1 VFKNKLANFLLG
13 FGLIMKIRQDWNFS
27 SLLFVTAL
35 TSGCAMGVEKTV
47 YLEEPVEVLYNS
59 AVDMMQEG
67 KYRTSTKR
75 FDEVER
81 QHPYSVWAT
90 KAQLMAAYAYY
101 QANRYDEAIVALDRF
116 IQLHPANKD
125 VTYALYLKALSYY
138 EQISDVSRDQK
149 MTQLALTSLRALI
162 TRFPNSKYSRDATV
176 KLDLTYDHLAGKEM
190 AIGRYYHNQKQY
202 LAAINRFKNVV
213 IKYQTTTHIPE
224 ALHRL
229 TEGYYALGLLGEARK
244 TAAVLGHNY
253 PGNEWYMNSYELMEN
268 KKINFGSA
276 RKGKKVSFKDSRKKK
291 AAWYELW
298 KKF

>member
-1 VFKNKLANFLLG
+1 
-13 FGLIMKIRQDWNFS
+13 MKMKRLWNFS
-27 SLLFVTAL
+27 TLLLAAGL
-35 TSGCAMGVEKTV
+35 MSGCAVGVEKKV
-47 YLEEPVEVLYNS
+47 YVEEPVEDLYNS
-59 AVDMMQEG
+59 AIDLMLEG
-67 KYRTSTKR
+67 KFRTSTTK

-81 QHPYSVWAT
+81 QHPYSVWST

-101 QANRYDEAIVALDRF
+101 QANRYDEGIVALDRF

-125 VTYALYLKALSYY
+125 ISYAYYLKALSYY

-149 MTQLALTSLRALI
+149 MTQLALTSLREL
-162 TRFPNSKYSRDATV
+162 TSRYPNSKYSRDAKL

-190 AIGRYYHNQKQY
+190 QVGRYYHTQRQY
-202 LAAINRFKNVV
+202 LAAINRFKVV
-213 IKYQTTTHIPE
+213 VEKYQTTTHIPE
-224 ALHRL
+224 ALHRM

-253 PGNEWYMNSYELMEN
+253 PGSKWYINSYEMIEN
-268 KKINFGSA
+268 NKVPISITA
-276 RKGKKVSFKDSRKKK
+276 KGKKVNIETVRQEK

>member
-1 VFKNKLANFLLG
+1 
-13 FGLIMKIRQDWNFS
+13 MKMKRLWNFS
-27 SLLFVTAL
+27 TLLLAAGL
-35 TSGCAMGVEKTV
+35 MSGCAVGVEKKV
-47 YLEEPVEVLYNS
+47 YVEEPVEDLYNS
-59 AVDMMQEG
+59 AIDLMLEG
-67 KYRTSTKR
+67 KFRTSTTK

-81 QHPYSVWAT
+81 QHPYSVWST

-101 QANRYDEAIVALDRF
+101 QANRYDEGIVALDRF

-125 VTYALYLKALSYY
+125 ISYAYYLKALSYY

-149 MTQLALTSLRALI
+149 MTQLALTSLREL
-162 TRFPNSKYSRDATV
+162 TSRYPNSKYSRDAKL

-190 AIGRYYHNQKQY
+190 QVGRYYHTQRQY
-202 LAAINRFKNVV
+202 LAAINRFKVV
-213 IKYQTTTHIPE
+213 VEKYQTTTHVPE
-224 ALHRL
+224 ALHRM

-253 PGNEWYMNSYELMEN
+253 PGSEWYVNSYEMIEN
-268 KKINFGSA
+268 NKVPISITA
-276 RKGKKVSFKDSRKKK
+276 KGKKVNIETVRQEK

>member
-1 VFKNKLANFLLG
+1 
-13 FGLIMKIRQDWNFS
+13 MKMKRLWNFS
-27 SLLFVTAL
+27 TLLLAAGL
-35 TSGCAMGVEKTV
+35 MSGCAVGVEKKV
-47 YLEEPVEVLYNS
+47 YVEEPVEDLYNS
-59 AVDMMQEG
+59 AIDLMLEG
-67 KYRTSTKR
+67 KFRTSTTK

-81 QHPYSVWAT
+81 QHPYSVWST

-101 QANRYDEAIVALDRF
+101 QANRYDEGIVALDRF

-125 VTYALYLKALSYY
+125 ISYAYYLKALSYY

-149 MTQLALTSLRALI
+149 MTQLALTSLRELTSRYA
-162 TRFPNSKYSRDATV
+162 NSKYSRDAKL

-190 AIGRYYHNQKQY
+190 QVGRYYHTQRQY
-202 LAAINRFKNVV
+202 LAAINRFKVV
-213 IKYQTTTHIPE
+213 VEKYQTTTHVPE
-224 ALHRL
+224 ALHRM

-253 PGNEWYMNSYELMEN
+253 PGSKWYINSYEMIEN
-268 KKINFGSA
+268 NKVPISITA
-276 RKGKKVSFKDSRKKK
+276 KGKKVNIETVRQEK

>member
-1 VFKNKLANFLLG
+1 
-13 FGLIMKIRQDWNFS
+13 MKMKRLWNFPT
-27 SLLFVTAL
+27 LLLAAGL
-35 TSGCAMGVEKTV
+35 MSGCAVGVEKKV
-47 YLEEPVEVLYNS
+47 YVEEPVEDLYNS
-59 AVDMMQEG
+59 AIDLMLEG
-67 KYRTSTKR
+67 KFRTSTTK

-81 QHPYSVWAT
+81 QHPYSVWST

-101 QANRYDEAIVALDRF
+101 QANRYDEGIVALDRF

-125 VTYALYLKALSYY
+125 ISYAYYLKALSYY

-149 MTQLALTSLRALI
+149 MTQLALTSLREL
-162 TRFPNSKYSRDATV
+162 TRRYPNSKYSRDAKL

-190 AIGRYYHNQKQY
+190 QVGRYYHTQRQY
-202 LAAINRFKNVV
+202 LAAINRFKVV
-213 IKYQTTTHIPE
+213 VEKYQTTTHVPE
-224 ALHRL
+224 ALHRM

-253 PGNEWYMNSYELMEN
+253 PGSKWYINSYEMIEN
-268 KKINFGSA
+268 NKVPISITA
-276 RKGKKVSFKDSRKKK
+276 KGKKVNIETVRQEK

>member
-1 VFKNKLANFLLG
+1 
-13 FGLIMKIRQDWNFS
+13 MKMKRLWNFS
-27 SLLFVTAL
+27 TLLLAAGL
-35 TSGCAMGVEKTV
+35 MSGCAVGVEKKV
-47 YLEEPVEVLYNS
+47 YVEEPVEDLYNS
-59 AVDMMQEG
+59 AIDLMLEG
-67 KYRTSTKR
+67 KFRTSTTK

-81 QHPYSVWAT
+81 QHPYSVWST

-101 QANRYDEAIVALDRF
+101 QANRYDEGIVALDRF

-125 VTYALYLKALSYY
+125 ISYAYYLKALSYY

-149 MTQLALTSLRALI
+149 MTQLALTSLREL
-162 TRFPNSKYSRDATV
+162 TRRYPNSKYSRDAKL

-190 AIGRYYHNQKQY
+190 QVGRYYHTQRQY
-202 LAAINRFKNVV
+202 LAAINRFKVV
-213 IKYQTTTHIPE
+213 VEKYQTTTHVPE
-224 ALHRL
+224 ALHRM

-253 PGNEWYMNSYELMEN
+253 PGSKWYINSYEMIEN
-268 KKINFGSA
+268 NKVPISITA
-276 RKGKKVSFKDSRKKK
+276 KGKKVNIETVRQEK

>member
-1 VFKNKLANFLLG
+1 
-13 FGLIMKIRQDWNFS
+13 MKMKRLWNFPT
-27 SLLFVTAL
+27 LLLAAGL
-35 TSGCAMGVEKTV
+35 MSGCAVGVEKKV
-47 YLEEPVEVLYNS
+47 YVEEPVEDLYNS
-59 AVDMMQEG
+59 AVDLMLEG
-67 KYRTSTKR
+67 KFRTSTTK

-101 QANRYDEAIVALDRF
+101 QANRYDEGIVALDRF

-125 VTYALYLKALSYY
+125 ISYAYYLKALSYY

-149 MTQLALTSLRALI
+149 MTQLALTSLREL
-162 TRFPNSKYSRDATV
+162 TRRYPNSKYSRDAKL

-190 AIGRYYHNQKQY
+190 QVGRYYHTQRQY
-202 LAAINRFKNVV
+202 LAAINRFKVV
-213 IKYQTTTHIPE
+213 VEKYQTTTHVPE
-224 ALHRL
+224 ALHRM

-253 PGNEWYMNSYELMEN
+253 PGSKWYINSYEMIEN
-268 KKINFGSA
+268 NKVPISITA
-276 RKGKKVSFKDSRKKK
+276 KGKKVNIETVRQEK

>member
-1 VFKNKLANFLLG
+1 
-13 FGLIMKIRQDWNFS
+13 MKMKRLWNFS
-27 SLLFVTAL
+27 TLLLAAGL
-35 TSGCAMGVEKTV
+35 MSGCAVGVEKKV
-47 YLEEPVEVLYNS
+47 YVEEPVEDLYNS
-59 AVDMMQEG
+59 AIDLMLEG
-67 KYRTSTKR
+67 KFRTSTTK

-81 QHPYSVWAT
+81 QHPYSVWST

-101 QANRYDEAIVALDRF
+101 QANRYDEGIVALDRF

-125 VTYALYLKALSYY
+125 ISYAYYLKALSYY

-149 MTQLALTSLRALI
+149 MTQLALTSLREL
-162 TRFPNSKYSRDATV
+162 TRRYPNSKYSRDAKL

-190 AIGRYYHNQKQY
+190 QVGRYYHTQRQY
-202 LAAINRFKNVV
+202 LAAINRFKVV
-213 IKYQTTTHIPE
+213 VEKYQTTTHVPE
-224 ALHRL
+224 ALHRM

-253 PGNEWYMNSYELMEN
+253 PGSEWYINSYEMIEN
-268 KKINFGSA
+268 NKIPISSTA
-276 RKGKKVSFKDSRKKK
+276 KGKKISIETVRQEK

>member
-1 VFKNKLANFLLG
+1 
-13 FGLIMKIRQDWNFS
+13 MKMKRLWNFS
-27 SLLFVTAL
+27 TLLLAAGL
-35 TSGCAMGVEKTV
+35 MSGCAVGVEKKV
-47 YLEEPVEVLYNS
+47 YVEEPVEDLYNS
-59 AVDMMQEG
+59 AIDLMLEG
-67 KYRTSTKR
+67 KFRTSTTK

-81 QHPYSVWAT
+81 QHPYSVWST

-101 QANRYDEAIVALDRF
+101 QANRYDEGIVALDRF

-125 VTYALYLKALSYY
+125 ISYAYYLKALSYY

-149 MTQLALTSLRALI
+149 MTQLALTSLREL
-162 TRFPNSKYSRDATV
+162 TSRYPNSKYSRDAKL

-190 AIGRYYHNQKQY
+190 QVGRYYHTQRQY
-202 LAAINRFKNVV
+202 LAAINRFKVV
-213 IKYQTTTHIPE
+213 VEKYQTTTHVPE
-224 ALHRL
+224 ALHRM

-253 PGNEWYMNSYELMEN
+253 PGSKWYINSYEMIEN
-268 KKINFGSA
+268 NKVPISITA
-276 RKGKKVSFKDSRKKK
+276 KGKKVNIETVRQEK

>member
-1 VFKNKLANFLLG
+1 
-13 FGLIMKIRQDWNFS
+13 MKMKRLWNFS
-27 SLLFVTAL
+27 TLLLAAGL
-35 TSGCAMGVEKTV
+35 MSGCAVGVEKKV
-47 YLEEPVEVLYNS
+47 YVEEPVEDLYNS
-59 AVDMMQEG
+59 AVDLMLEG
-67 KYRTSTKR
+67 KFRTSTTK

-81 QHPYSVWAT
+81 QHPYSVWST

-101 QANRYDEAIVALDRF
+101 QANRYDEGIVALDRF

-125 VTYALYLKALSYY
+125 ISYAYYLKALSYY

-149 MTQLALTSLRALI
+149 MTQLALTSLREL
-162 TRFPNSKYSRDATV
+162 TRRYPNSKYSRDAKL

-190 AIGRYYHNQKQY
+190 QVGRYYHTQRQY
-202 LAAINRFKNVV
+202 LAAINRFKVV
-213 IKYQTTTHIPE
+213 VEKYQTTTHIPE
-224 ALHRL
+224 ALHRM

-253 PGNEWYMNSYELMEN
+253 PGSKWYINSYEMIEN
-268 KKINFGSA
+268 NKVPISITA
-276 RKGKKVSFKDSRKKK
+276 KGKKVNIETVRQEK

>member
-1 VFKNKLANFLLG
+1 
-13 FGLIMKIRQDWNFS
+13 MKMKRLWNFS
-27 SLLFVTAL
+27 TLLLAAGL
-35 TSGCAMGVEKTV
+35 MSGCAVGVEKKV
-47 YLEEPVEVLYNS
+47 YVEEPVEDLYNS
-59 AVDMMQEG
+59 AIDLMLEG
-67 KYRTSTKR
+67 KFRTSTTK

-81 QHPYSVWAT
+81 QHPYSVWST

-101 QANRYDEAIVALDRF
+101 QANRYDEGIVALDRF

-125 VTYALYLKALSYY
+125 ISYAYYLKALSYY

-149 MTQLALTSLRALI
+149 MTQLALTSLREL
-162 TRFPNSKYSRDATV
+162 TRRYPNSKYSRDAKL

-190 AIGRYYHNQKQY
+190 QVGRYYHTQRQY
-202 LAAINRFKNVV
+202 LAAINRFKVV
-213 IKYQTTTHIPE
+213 VEKYQTTTHIPE
-224 ALHRL
+224 ALHRM

-253 PGNEWYMNSYELMEN
+253 PGSKWYINSYEMIEN
-268 KKINFGSA
+268 NKVPISITV
-276 RKGKKVSFKDSRKKK
+276 KGKKVNIETVRQEK

>member
-1 VFKNKLANFLLG
+1 
-13 FGLIMKIRQDWNFS
+13 MKMKRLWNFS
-27 SLLFVTAL
+27 TLLLAAGL
-35 TSGCAMGVEKTV
+35 MSGCAVGVEKKIYV
-47 YLEEPVEVLYNS
+47 EEPVEDLYNS
-59 AVDMMQEG
+59 AIDLMLEG
-67 KYRTSTKR
+67 KFRTSTTK

-81 QHPYSVWAT
+81 QHPYSVWST

-101 QANRYDEAIVALDRF
+101 QANRYDEGIVALDRF

-125 VTYALYLKALSYY
+125 ISYAYYLKALSYY

-149 MTQLALTSLRALI
+149 MTQLALTSLREL
-162 TRFPNSKYSRDATV
+162 TSRYPNSKYSRDAKL

-190 AIGRYYHNQKQY
+190 QVGRYYHTQRQY
-202 LAAINRFKNVV
+202 LAAINRFKVV
-213 IKYQTTTHIPE
+213 VEKYQTTTHVPE
-224 ALHRL
+224 ALHRM

-253 PGNEWYMNSYELMEN
+253 PGSKWYINSYEMIEN
-268 KKINFGSA
+268 NKVPISITA
-276 RKGKKVSFKDSRKKK
+276 KGKKVNIETVRQEK

>member
-1 VFKNKLANFLLG
+1 MSN
-13 FGLIMKIRQDWNFS
+13 MKMKRLWNFPT
-27 SLLFVTAL
+27 LLFAVGL
-35 TSGCAMGVEKTV
+35 MSGCAVGVEKKV
-47 YLEEPVEVLYNS
+47 YVEEPVEDLYNS
-59 AVDMMQEG
+59 AIDLMLEG
-67 KYRTSTKR
+67 KFRTSTTK

-101 QANRYDEAIVALDRF
+101 QANRYDEGIVALDRF

-125 VTYALYLKALSYY
+125 ISYAYYLKALSYY

-149 MTQLALTSLRALI
+149 MTQLALTSLREL
-162 TRFPNSKYSRDATV
+162 TRRYPNSKYSRDAKL

-190 AIGRYYHNQKQY
+190 QVGRYYHTQRQY
-202 LAAINRFKNVV
+202 LAAINRFKVV
-213 IKYQTTTHIPE
+213 VEKYQTTTHVPE
-224 ALHRL
+224 ALHRM

-253 PGNEWYMNSYELMEN
+253 PGSKWYINSYEMIEN
-268 KKINFGSA
+268 NKVPISSTA
-276 RKGKKVSFKDSRKKK
+276 RGKKVSIETVRQEK

>member
-1 VFKNKLANFLLG
+1 
-13 FGLIMKIRQDWNFS
+13 MKMKRLWNFS
-27 SLLFVTAL
+27 TLLLAAGL
-35 TSGCAMGVEKTV
+35 MSGCAVGVEKKV
-47 YLEEPVEVLYNS
+47 YVEEPVEDLYNS
-59 AVDMMQEG
+59 AIDLMLEG
-67 KYRTSTKR
+67 KFRTSTTK

-101 QANRYDEAIVALDRF
+101 QANRYDEGIVALDRF

-125 VTYALYLKALSYY
+125 ISYAYYLKALSYY

-149 MTQLALTSLRALI
+149 MTQLALTSLREL
-162 TRFPNSKYSRDATV
+162 TRRYPNSKYSRDAKL

-190 AIGRYYHNQKQY
+190 QVGRYYHTQRQY
-202 LAAINRFKNVV
+202 LAAINRFKVV
-213 IKYQTTTHIPE
+213 VEKYQTTTHVPE
-224 ALHRL
+224 ALHRV
-229 TEGYYALGLLGEARK
+229 TECYYALGLLGEARK

-253 PGNEWYMNSYELMEN
+253 PGSKWYINSYEMIEN
-268 KKINFGSA
+268 NKVPISITA
-276 RKGKKVSFKDSRKKK
+276 KGKKVNIETVRQEK

>member
-1 VFKNKLANFLLG
+1 
-13 FGLIMKIRQDWNFS
+13 MKMKRLWNFS
-27 SLLFVTAL
+27 TLLLAAGL
-35 TSGCAMGVEKTV
+35 MSGCAVGVEKKV
-47 YLEEPVEVLYNS
+47 YVEEPVEDLYNS
-59 AVDMMQEG
+59 AIDLMLEG
-67 KYRTSTKR
+67 KFRTSTTK

-101 QANRYDEAIVALDRF
+101 QANRYDEGIVALDRF

-125 VTYALYLKALSYY
+125 ISYAYYLKALSYY

-149 MTQLALTSLRALI
+149 MTQLALTSLREL
-162 TRFPNSKYSRDATV
+162 TLRYPNSKYSRDAKL

-190 AIGRYYHNQKQY
+190 QVGRYYHTQRQY
-202 LAAINRFKNVV
+202 LAAINRFKVV
-213 IKYQTTTHIPE
+213 VEKYQTTTHVPE
-224 ALHRL
+224 ALHRM

-253 PGNEWYMNSYELMEN
+253 PGSKWYINSYEMIEN
-268 KKINFGSA
+268 NKVPISITA
-276 RKGKKVSFKDSRKKK
+276 KGKKVNIETVRQEK

>member
-1 VFKNKLANFLLG
+1 
-13 FGLIMKIRQDWNFS
+13 MKMKRLWNFPT
-27 SLLFVTAL
+27 LLLAAGL
-35 TSGCAMGVEKTV
+35 MSGCAVGVEKKV
-47 YLEEPVEVLYNS
+47 YVEEPVEDLYNS
-59 AVDMMQEG
+59 AIDLMLEG
-67 KYRTSTKR
+67 KFRTSTTK

-81 QHPYSVWAT
+81 QHPYSVWST

-101 QANRYDEAIVALDRF
+101 QANRYDEGIVALDRF

-125 VTYALYLKALSYY
+125 ISYAYYLKALSYY

-149 MTQLALTSLRALI
+149 MTQLALTSLREL
-162 TRFPNSKYSRDATV
+162 TLRYPNSKYSRDAKL

-190 AIGRYYHNQKQY
+190 QVGRYYHTQRQY
-202 LAAINRFKNVV
+202 LAAINRFKVV
-213 IKYQTTTHIPE
+213 VEKYQTTTHVPE
-224 ALHRL
+224 ALHRM

-253 PGNEWYMNSYELMEN
+253 PGSKWYINSYEMIEN
-268 KKINFGSA
+268 NKVPISITA
-276 RKGKKVSFKDSRKKK
+276 KGKKVNIETVRQEK

>member
-1 VFKNKLANFLLG
+1 
-13 FGLIMKIRQDWNFS
+13 MKMKRLWNFS
-27 SLLFVTAL
+27 TLLLAAGL
-35 TSGCAMGVEKTV
+35 MSGCAVGVEKKV
-47 YLEEPVEVLYNS
+47 YVEEPVEDLYNS
-59 AVDMMQEG
+59 AIDLMLEG
-67 KYRTSTKR
+67 KFRTSTTK

-101 QANRYDEAIVALDRF
+101 QANRYDEGIVALDRF

-125 VTYALYLKALSYY
+125 ISYAYYLKALSYY

-149 MTQLALTSLRALI
+149 MTQLALTSLREL
-162 TRFPNSKYSRDATV
+162 TRRYPNSKYSRDAKL

-190 AIGRYYHNQKQY
+190 QVGRYYHTQRQY
-202 LAAINRFKNVV
+202 LAAINRFKVV
-213 IKYQTTTHIPE
+213 VEKYQTTTHIPE
-224 ALHRL
+224 ALHRM

-253 PGNEWYMNSYELMEN
+253 PGSKWYINSYEMIEN
-268 KKINFGSA
+268 NKVPISITV
-276 RKGKKVSFKDSRKKK
+276 KGKKVNIETVRQEK

>member
-1 VFKNKLANFLLG
+1 
-13 FGLIMKIRQDWNFS
+13 MKMKRLWNFPT
-27 SLLFVTAL
+27 LLLAAGL
-35 TSGCAMGVEKTV
+35 MSGCAVGVEKKV
-47 YLEEPVEVLYNS
+47 YLEEPVEDLYNS
-59 AVDMMQEG
+59 AIDLMLEG
-67 KYRTSTKR
+67 KFRTSTTK

-101 QANRYDEAIVALDRF
+101 QANRYDEGIVALDRF

-125 VTYALYLKALSYY
+125 ISYAYYLKALSYY

-149 MTQLALTSLRALI
+149 MTQLALTSLREL
-162 TRFPNSKYSRDATV
+162 TRRYPNSKYSRDAKL

-190 AIGRYYHNQKQY
+190 QVGRYYHTQRQY
-202 LAAINRFKNVV
+202 LAAINRFKVV
-213 IKYQTTTHIPE
+213 VEKYQTTTHVPE
-224 ALHRL
+224 ALHRM

-253 PGNEWYMNSYELMEN
+253 PGNEWYINSYEMIEN
-268 KKINFGSA
+268 NKVPISITA
-276 RKGKKVSFKDSRKKK
+276 KGKKVNIETVRQEK

>member
-1 VFKNKLANFLLG
+1 
-13 FGLIMKIRQDWNFS
+13 MKMKRLWNFPT
-27 SLLFVTAL
+27 LLLAAGL
-35 TSGCAMGVEKTV
+35 MSGCAVGVEKKV
-47 YLEEPVEVLYNS
+47 YVEEPVEDLYNS
-59 AVDMMQEG
+59 AIDLMLEG
-67 KYRTSTKR
+67 KFRTSTTK

-81 QHPYSVWAT
+81 QHPYSVWST

-101 QANRYDEAIVALDRF
+101 QANRYDEGIVALDRF

-125 VTYALYLKALSYY
+125 ISYAYYLKALSYY

-149 MTQLALTSLRALI
+149 MTQLALTSLREL
-162 TRFPNSKYSRDATV
+162 TRRYPNSKYSRDAKL

-190 AIGRYYHNQKQY
+190 QVGRYYHTQRQY
-202 LAAINRFKNVV
+202 LAAINRFKVV
-213 IKYQTTTHIPE
+213 VEKYQTTTHVPE
-224 ALHRL
+224 ALHRM

-253 PGNEWYMNSYELMEN
+253 PGSKWYINSYEMIEN
-268 KKINFGSA
+268 NKVPISSTA
-276 RKGKKVSFKDSRKKK
+276 KGKKVSIETVRQEK

>member
-1 VFKNKLANFLLG
+1 
-13 FGLIMKIRQDWNFS
+13 MKMKQDWNFS
-27 SLLFVTAL
+27 GLLFVIVL
-35 TSGCAMGVEKTV
+35 TSGCAIGVEKTV
-47 YLEEPVEVLYNS
+47 YLEEPVEDIYNS
-59 AVDMMQEG
+59 AVDLMQEG

-116 IQLHPANKD
+116 IELHPANDD

-138 EQISDVSRDQK
+138 EQISDVARDQK

-162 TRFPNSKYSRDATV
+162 TRFPNSKYSRDATL

-229 TEGYYALGLLGEARK
+229 TEGYYALGLSGEARK

-253 PGNEWYMNSYELMEN
+253 PGSEWYINSYELMEN

>member
-1 VFKNKLANFLLG
+1 
-13 FGLIMKIRQDWNFS
+13 MKMKRLWNFS
-27 SLLFVTAL
+27 TLLLAAGL
-35 TSGCAMGVEKTV
+35 MSGCAVGVEKKV
-47 YLEEPVEVLYNS
+47 YVEEPVEDLYNS
-59 AVDMMQEG
+59 AIDLMLEG
-67 KYRTSTKR
+67 KFRTSTTK

-101 QANRYDEAIVALDRF
+101 QANRYDEGIVALDRF

-125 VTYALYLKALSYY
+125 ISYAYYLKALSYY

-149 MTQLALTSLRALI
+149 MTQLALTSLREL
-162 TRFPNSKYSRDATV
+162 TRRYPNSKYSRDAKL

-190 AIGRYYHNQKQY
+190 QVGRYYHTQRQY
-202 LAAINRFKNVV
+202 LAAINRFKVV
-213 IKYQTTTHIPE
+213 VEKYQTTTHVPE
-224 ALHRL
+224 ALHRM

-244 TAAVLGHNY
+244 IAAVLGHNY
-253 PGNEWYMNSYELMEN
+253 PGSKWYINSYEMIEN
-268 KKINFGSA
+268 NKVPISITA
-276 RKGKKVSFKDSRKKK
+276 KGKKVNIETVRQEK